1 MEASKQAQ
9 LPRFLFGLGIRH
21 VGEATA
27 KALVRHFGGL
37 DAIMDAPEEAL
48 LAVDD
53 VGPVVAL
60 SLRTF
65 FDQPSQRDMV
75 RQLRELGLHWQESE
89 PQASRESLALNGLT
103 LVLTGTLPTLSRDEA
118 KALLEAQGA
127 KVAGSVSK
135 KTSYVVAGAEA
146 GSKLEKAQAL
156 GVAVLDEAGLM
167 ALLAGNP

>member
-1 MEASKQAQ
+1 M
-9 LPRFLFGLGIRH
+9 
-21 VGEATA
+21 
-27 KALVRHFGGL
+27 
-37 DAIMDAPEEAL
+37 
-48 LAVDD
+48 
-53 VGPVVAL
+53 
-60 SLRTF
+60 
-65 FDQPSQRDMV
+65 
-75 RQLRELGLHWQESE
+75 
-89 PQASRESLALNGLT
+89 
-103 LVLTGTLPTLSRDEA
+103 LTGTLPTLSRDEA